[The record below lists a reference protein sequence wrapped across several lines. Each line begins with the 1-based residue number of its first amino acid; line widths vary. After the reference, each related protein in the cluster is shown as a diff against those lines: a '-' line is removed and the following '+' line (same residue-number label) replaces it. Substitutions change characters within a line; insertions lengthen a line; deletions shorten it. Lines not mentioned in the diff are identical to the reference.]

1 MTTARTRAFKSGN
14 SIAVRL
20 PKEVAFE
27 EGTELVVIKSGD
39 VMTIYP
45 EKKTGKSIA
54 ALIDELGKLPRPTSV
69 EVRDTEEIPEPKDL

>member
-1 MTTARTRAFKSGN
+1 MATSKTRAFKSGN

-27 EGTELVVIKSGD
+27 DGTELVVERSGD

-45 EKKTGKSIA
+45 APAGNLA
-54 ALIDELGKLPRPTSV
+54 ELVERLNKLPRPSSI
-69 EVRDTEEIPEPKDL
+69 EERDTEEIPEPKGL

>member
-1 MTTARTRAFKSGN
+1 MGTARTKAFKSGN

-45 EKKTGKSIA
+45 APAGNLA
-54 ALIDELGKLPRPTSV
+54 ELVERLNRLPRPSSI
-69 EVRDTEEIPEPKDL
+69 EVRDTDEIPEPKGL